1 MIPITPLSS
10 LHFRRR
16 DSEPRTFEGEN
27 GGKPYAGRWV
37 ARLGERVVG
46 QGGTPQQALQA
57 AKAAR
62 HKETPQVIYVPTT
75 NPFEFSSLLELIR
88 SALPSDT
95 LVYLVGGAV
104 RDALL
109 ERPVHDYD
117 FALPGDALLA
127 ARRVANKIGAA
138 YFPLDADRGTA
149 RLIFT
154 DEQGSRH
161 VLDFASL
168 RGPDLE
174 SDLRARD
181 FTVNALAVDVR
192 NPQALLDPLGGA
204 ADVWNKALRA
214 CSPTSFTGDPVRIL
228 RAIRIAAGFGFHIL
242 PETRK
247 FMRDAVPLLPRVSPE
262 RLRDELFRILGG
274 PQPHTA
280 IRALDMLGV
289 LPHILPELLSVK
301 NVTQSPPH
309 VRDVWGHTL
318 DTMRHLD
325 ILLTVL
331 GPRHDPDASA
341 NLTLGVAVMRL
352 GRYRQQISAYLQA
365 PLVPERPLRPLLF
378 LAALYHDIGKPEVR
392 HLDENGRIRF
402 FNHEQIGEELV
413 SGRGKALHLSNTEI
427 DRLGAVV
434 RHHMRPTLLAHS
446 ERGPS
451 SRAIYRFFRATGIAG
466 VDICL
471 LSLAD
476 LLATYGTM
484 LPQERWARQ
493 VNVVGA
499 LLEAWWE
506 HPETKVYP
514 PAVITGHDLIS
525 EFGLEPGPL
534 IGELLEGVREAQA
547 VGDVGSREAALA
559 LVRAYLGD
567 EKIGN
572 G

>member
-1 MIPITPLSS
+1 M
-10 LHFRRR
+10 
-16 DSEPRTFEGEN
+16 N
-27 GGKPYAGRWV
+27 GGDLQRDTNPIRDTDSRGNTAPHNDSLTPYTGRWV
-37 ARLGERVVG
+37 ARLSGSVVG

-75 NPFEFSSLLELIR
+75 NPFNFSPLLERIR
-88 SALPSDT
+88 SALPSGT
-95 LVYLVGGAV
+95 PVYLVGGAV

-109 ERPVHDYD
+109 AHPVHDYD
-117 FALPGDALLA
+117 FVLPGDALRA

-138 YFPLDADRGTA
+138 YFPLDAERGTA

-154 DEQGSRH
+154 DEQGSRR
-161 VLDFASL
+161 VLDFAAL

-174 SDLRARD
+174 SDLRDRD
-181 FTVNALAVDVR
+181 FTVNALAVDVC

-204 ADVWNKALRA
+204 ADLWNKTLRA
-214 CSPTSFTGDPVRIL
+214 CSPTSLTSDPVRIL
-228 RAIRIAAGFGFHIL
+228 RAIRMAAGFGFHIL

-247 FMRDAVPLLPRVSPE
+247 FMRQAVPLLPRVSSE

-289 LPHILPELLSVK
+289 LQHVLPELISLK

-318 DTMRHLD
+318 DTLRNLD

-331 GPRHDPDASA
+331 GSQHDPDASA

-352 GRYRQQISAYLQA
+352 GRYRQQISAHLQA
-365 PLVPERPLRPLLF
+365 SLVPERPLRSLLF
-378 LAALYHDIGKPEVR
+378 LAALYHDIGKPETR

-402 FNHEQIGEELV
+402 FDHDQIGADII
-413 SGRGKALHLSNTEI
+413 SSRGRALHLSNTEI

-451 SRAIYRFFRATGIAG
+451 PRAVYRFFRATGIAG

-476 LLATYGTM
+476 LLATYGTT

-493 VNVVGA
+493 VDVVGA

-506 HPETKVYP
+506 RPEKHVSP
-514 PAVITGHDLIS
+514 PALISGHDLIS
-525 EFGLEPGPL
+525 EFGLEPGSL
-534 IGELLEGVREAQA
+534 IGELLEMVHEAQA
-547 VGDVGSREAALA
+547 VGDVSSREGALA
-559 LVRAYLGD
+559 LASESLSD
-567 EKIGN
+567 EK
-572 G
+572 